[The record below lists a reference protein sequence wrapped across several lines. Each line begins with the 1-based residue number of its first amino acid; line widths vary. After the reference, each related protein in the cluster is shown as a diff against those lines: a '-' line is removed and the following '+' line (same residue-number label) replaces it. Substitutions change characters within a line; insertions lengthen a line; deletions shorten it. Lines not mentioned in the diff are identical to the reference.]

1 MSRLVTDVLR
11 PISGRR
17 PPGPVIGVAAVLA
30 MGLVPALAAAPA
42 AGQPSAPLTTA
53 DGEWPSYGGDAGHT
67 RYSPLDRIDAAN
79 FGELEI
85 AWRFRTDNLGPGLEF
100 KLEGTPLMA
109 GGRLY
114 ATAGTR
120 RAVVALDPVTGELLW
135 MHGEREGARGDA
147 APRRLSGRGL
157 AYWTDG
163 AEARV
168 LYVTLGFR
176 LVALDAATG
185 RPVPGFGDGGRVDL
199 KAAAVVGDGRRIDL
213 VSGEIGLHATP
224 TVARDVVIVGGT
236 FADAPAPRTHNNT
249 KGLVQAFDVR
259 TGRRLWTF
267 NTVPGP
273 GEPGVETWLNDS
285 WGVNGNNGVWTQ
297 ISADPELGIAYLPV
311 ETPSGDYYGGHRPGN
326 NLFGES
332 LVAVD
337 LLTGERRWHFQLVH
351 HPIWGFDMASPPILA
366 DITVDGRPVK
376 AVAQPGKQAFLYVFD
391 RVTGEPVW
399 PIEERPVPAGD
410 VPGEW
415 YAPTQPFPTKPP
427 PYDRQGSSL
436 DDLIDFTPEL
446 RAEAVEL
453 VSRYRLGP
461 LFTPPVVSRPD
472 GPIATLGLGAGSGGT
487 NWPGGGYDP
496 ETHVLYVPSRT
507 AFYSWELIPTPDSAV
522 SDMRYVKGTAKYGV
536 GHGGLRDLNVRGLPL
551 AKPPWGRLSAI
562 DLDRGEIR
570 WQTPHGETPDRVR
583 NHPALAGLEIPRTGE
598 SCIHLIGP
606 LVTKTLVV
614 MGECGYHPTPSGR
627 GARLRAYDKATG
639 REVGAV
645 VMPAPQSGSPM
656 TYLAGGR
663 QYIVLAVGGRTLPG
677 EYLAFRLPE

>member
-1 MSRLVTDVLR
+1 MQRATLIIPL
-11 PISGRR
+11 
-17 PPGPVIGVAAVLA
+17 LA
-30 MGLVPALAAAPA
+30 LGLGLLAAHA
-42 AGQPSAPLTTA
+42 AAQPWRPLTTA
-53 DGEWPSYGGDAGHT
+53 NGEWPSYGGDTAHT
-67 RYSPLDRIDAAN
+67 RYSPLDQIDASN
-79 FGELEI
+79 FRALEI
-85 AWRFRTDNLGPGLEF
+85 AWRFKTDNLGPAPEF

-109 GGRLY
+109 GGVLY
-114 ATAGTR
+114 ATGGTR
-120 RAVVALDPVTGELLW
+120 RAVVALDAASGELLW
-135 MHGEREGARGDA
+135 MHSEHEGERAAR
-147 APRRLSGRGL
+147 APRLLSGRGL

-163 AEARV
+163 EEARV

-185 RPVPGFGDGGRVDL
+185 LRDPGFGAGGAVDL
-199 KAAAVVGDGRRIDL
+199 KAAAVVGDGRPIDL

-259 TGRRLWTF
+259 TGRRLWVF
-267 NTVPGP
+267 NTVPRP
-273 GEPGVETWLNDS
+273 GEFGADTWLNDS
-285 WGVNGNNGVWTQ
+285 WGTNGNNGVWTQ
-297 ISADPELGIAYLPV
+297 ISADAELGIVYLPV
-311 ETPSGDYYGGHRPGN
+311 ETPSGDYYGGHRPGD

-337 LLTGERRWHFQLVH
+337 LLTGERLWHFQLVH
-351 HPIWGFDMASPPILA
+351 HPLWGFDMASPPILA
-366 DITVDGRPVK
+366 DITVDGRPIK

-399 PIEERPVPAGD
+399 PIEERPVPRGD

-415 YAPTQPFPTKPP
+415 YSPTQPFPTKPP
-427 PYDRQGSSL
+427 AYDRQGASI

-453 VSRYRLGP
+453 VSRYQLGP
-461 LFTPPVVSRPD
+461 LFTPPVVSRAE

-496 ETHVLYVPSRT
+496 ETHILYVPSRT
-507 AFYSWELIPTPDSAV
+507 GFYSWELIPTPGPDV

-551 AKPPWGRLSAI
+551 VKPPYGRLSAI
-562 DLDRGEIR
+562 DLDRGDIL
-570 WQTPHGETPDRVR
+570 WQTPHGDTPDRIR
-583 NHPALAGLEIPRTGE
+583 NHPALRGLEIPRTGE
-598 SCIHLIGP
+598 RCIHLIGP
-606 LVTKTLVV
+606 LVTRTLVV
-614 MGECGYHPTPSGR
+614 LGECGYHRTAAGR
-627 GARLRAYDKATG
+627 GAMLRAYDKATG

-645 VMPAPQSGSPM
+645 FMPAPQSGSPM

-663 QYIVLAVGGRTLPG
+663 QYIVLAVSGRTYSG
-677 EYLAFRLPE
+677 EYLAFRLPS